1 MVDFYVGGLSDAF
14 VSALDTTFVDGAVL
28 LRSMSCCS
36 LRAGSRM
43 HFSAASNAA
52 TNRDR
57 PMEHAGFLSVLMH
70 SAMPPQP
77 GELG

>member
-28 LRSMSCCS
+28 LRSLSCCGG
-36 LRAGSRM
+36 RSRI
-43 HFSAASNAA
+43 HFSATSNAA

-57 PMEHAGFLSVLMH
+57 PMEHSGFLRVLMH
-70 SAMPPQP
+70 EAPPPQR
-77 GELG
+77 GEL